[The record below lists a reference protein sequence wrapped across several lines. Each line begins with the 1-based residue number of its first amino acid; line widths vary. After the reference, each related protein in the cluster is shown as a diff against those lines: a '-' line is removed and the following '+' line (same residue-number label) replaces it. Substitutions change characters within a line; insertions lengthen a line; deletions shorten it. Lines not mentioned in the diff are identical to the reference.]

1 MVEIKNIHGQV
12 IAQVEN
18 PEEVVRDIYGNIVK
32 TYPADRTYDLDLSN
46 MDLREAD
53 FRGWDLSNAWFYL
66 SDLRGA
72 DFREADLRYAH
83 FDYADLEG
91 ADFSYADLSWSN
103 IRSNIASYM
112 YYDINLEGAKLPM
125 RHHHHNHCC

>member
-18 PEEVVRDIYGNIVK
+18 PEVVVRDIFGNIVS

-53 FRGWDLSNAWFYL
+53 FRGWDLSCACFAL

-72 DFREADLRYAH
+72 DFREANL
-83 FDYADLEG
+83 FLADFFCADFEG
-91 ADFSYADLSWSN
+91 ADFSYADLSSSN
-103 IRSNIASYM
+103 IRDNIEIWW
-112 YYDINLEGAKLPM
+112 DEINFEGKIE
-125 RHHHHNHCC
+125 RY

>member
-18 PEEVVRDIYGNIVK
+18 PEEVVRDIYGNITA
-32 TYPADRTYDLDLSN
+32 TYPADRTDDLDLSEL
-46 MDLREAD
+46 DLREAD
-53 FRGWDLSNAWFYL
+53 FRGWDLSGAWFYF

-83 FDYADLEG
+83 FENADLEG
-91 ADFSYADLSWSN
+91 ANFSDADLSWSDILDN
-103 IRSNIASYM
+103 IDSYM
-112 YYDINLEGAKLPM
+112 YCDINFEGADIPM
-125 RHHHHNHCC
+125 RPSRPSYY

>member
-18 PEEVVRDIYGNIVK
+18 PEVVVRDIFGNIVS
-32 TYPADRTYDLDLSN
+32 TYPADRTYDLDLSEL
-46 MDLREAD
+46 DLREAD

-112 YYDINLEGAKLPM
+112 YCDINFEGADLPM
-125 RHHHHNHCC
+125 RHHHNHCC

>member
-18 PEEVVRDIYGNIVK
+18 PEEVVRDIYGNIAT

-53 FRGWDLSNAWFYL
+53 FRGWDLSCAYFAL

-72 DFREADLRYAH
+72 DFREANL
-83 FDYADLEG
+83 FLADFFCADFEG
-91 ADFSYADLSWSN
+91 ADFSYADLSSSN
-103 IRSNIASYM
+103 IRDNIEIWW
-112 YYDINLEGAKLPM
+112 DEINFEGADLPM
-125 RHHHHNHCC
+125 RHHHNHCC

>member
-32 TYPADRTYDLDLSN
+32 TYPADRTYDLDLSEL
-46 MDLREAD
+46 DLREAD
-53 FRGWDLSNAWFYL
+53 FRGWDLSCACFAL

-72 DFREADLRYAH
+72 DFREAKL
-83 FDYADLEG
+83 FLADFFCAEFEG
-91 ADFSYADLSWSN
+91 ADFSYADLSSSN
-103 IRSNIASYM
+103 ILDNIEIWW
-112 YYDINLEGAKLPM
+112 DEINFEGADLPM
-125 RHHHHNHCC
+125 RHHHNHCC

>member
-1 MVEIKNIHGQV
+1 MVEIKNIRGQV

-18 PEEVVRDIYGNIVK
+18 PEEVVRDIYGNIAT

-53 FRGWDLSNAWFYL
+53 FRGWDLSCAYFAL

-72 DFREADLRYAH
+72 DFREANL
-83 FDYADLEG
+83 FLADFFCADFEG
-91 ADFSYADLSWSN
+91 ADFSYADLSSSN
-103 IRSNIASYM
+103 IRDNIEIWW
-112 YYDINLEGAKLPM
+112 DEINFEGADLPM
-125 RHHHHNHCC
+125 RHHHNHCC